1 MSKKINKLTKK
12 QLERAEFW
20 IAIFLALA
28 CEAMKQNSQHP
39 KDQNHE

>member
-1 MSKKINKLTKK
+1 MSKKKTKLTKK

-28 CEAMKQNSQHP
+28 CEAIKKDSQTL